1 VGYVSSPFARS
12 TTGWKGSHEGDVMG
26 LRISTNVASIVAQR
40 NLDRSAAQTLRASR
54 ALSSGSR
61 INNPGDDAAG
71 FAIAESLRGQAASL
85 HQAKRN
91 SDDATGFIQVAEGG
105 LNEQNNILVRLREL
119 AVQSSS
125 DTVGDDERGFL
136 NTEFQNLIAEFDRI
150 AQTTMYGR
158 KKLLTGTNQQ
168 YEFHLGAGN
177 TADDI
182 ITYKF
187 DSDTRARSVDIAGN
201 DILDKS
207 GAKSSLTAVD
217 NAMLKVAQARASF
230 GAMQSRFEI
239 ASNNLAI
246 QEENIR
252 AARSR
257 IADADVAA
265 ETANLA
271 QGQVLQEFGTAI
283 LAQANQ
289 SPSKAL
295 KLLM

>member
-1 VGYVSSPFARS
+1 
-12 TTGWKGSHEGDVMG
+12 MG
-26 LRISTNVASIVAQR
+26 FRIGTNIASIAAQR
-40 NLDRSAAQTLRASR
+40 NLDRSASQTLRASR

-85 HQAKRN
+85 RQARRN

-119 AVQSSS
+119 AVQSAS

-136 NTEFQNLIAEFDRI
+136 DTEFQNLIAEFDRI
-150 AQTTMYGR
+150 AKTTMYGR
-158 KKLLTGTNQQ
+158 KQLLTGANQQ

-177 TADDI
+177 SQDDVI
-182 ITYKF
+182 SYKL
-187 DSDTRARSVDIAGN
+187 DTDTRANSVDIAGN
-201 DILDKS
+201 DVLDKS
-207 GAKSSLTAVD
+207 GAKSAITAID
-217 NAMLKVAQARASF
+217 TAMLTIAKARSGF

-246 QEENIR
+246 QEENIL

-265 ETANLA
+265 EVSNLT
-271 QGQVLQEFGTAI
+271 QGQVLQDFGTAV

-289 SPSKAL
+289 LPQKAL

>member
-1 VGYVSSPFARS
+1 
-12 TTGWKGSHEGDVMG
+12 MG
-26 LRISTNVASIVAQR
+26 LRISTNVASIAAQR
-40 NLDRSAAQTLRASR
+40 NLERTAGQTLRSAR

-61 INNPGDDAAG
+61 VNNPGDDAAG

-91 SDDATGFIQVAEGG
+91 SDDAEGLIQVAEGG

-125 DTVGDDERGFL
+125 DNVGDDERGFL
-136 NTEFQNLIAEFDRI
+136 NTEFQNLVSEFDRI

-158 KKLLTGTNQQ
+158 KQLLTGSNQQ

-177 TADDI
+177 TSDDI
-182 ITYKF
+182 ISYKF
-187 DSDTRARSVDIAGN
+187 DADTRARSVDIAGN
-201 DILDKS
+201 DVLDKS
-207 GAKSSLTAVD
+207 GAKSSINAID
-217 NAMLKVAQARASF
+217 QAMLKVAQARASF

-239 ASNNLAI
+239 ASNNLSI

-252 AARSR
+252 AAHSR
-257 IADADVAA
+257 IADADIAE
-265 ETANLA
+265 ETANFTQA
-271 QGQVLQEFGTAI
+271 QVQQEFGTAV

-289 SPSKAL
+289 APSKAL